1 MAKKKDQVKK
11 TMRDAMR
18 DSYKQLLKNRKFDNP
33 FDEQDTNDA
42 AGKSIEDFIKEHK
55 RRQFFN
61 NPQSPRA

>member
-42 AGKSIEDFIKEHK
+42 AGKSIEEFMKEYK
-55 RRQFFN
+55 RRQFFE